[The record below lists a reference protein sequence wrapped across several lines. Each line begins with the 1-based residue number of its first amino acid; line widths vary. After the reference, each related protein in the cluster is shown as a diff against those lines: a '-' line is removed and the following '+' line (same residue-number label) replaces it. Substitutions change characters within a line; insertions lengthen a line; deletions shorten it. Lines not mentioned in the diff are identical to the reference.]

1 MESFERVAEFYK
13 GNRVFG
19 EDAYYPSN
27 QLATF
32 ILRLTDTKTL
42 TPYAIRVLKDYDVPI
57 EIVAQPIE
65 QPSWATR

>member
-1 MESFERVAEFYK
+1 MESFERVAEFYNK
-13 GNRVFG
+13 PNYGT
-19 EDAYYPSN
+19 DAYYPSN